1 MTMKKIE
8 FINVGKSFGKL
19 EVLKN
24 VSLSIEKGSIHGLIG
39 NNGAGK
45 TTIFSILSNLISNF
59 EGEVLIDNKSIK
71 NFNEYKEKSFF
82 MFADPFFPK
91 NRKVKDF
98 FYECASLR
106 NISKEKVDFTFE
118 NSSLFSKKDELCSKL
133 STGWKKIL
141 QFLILDLIDDID
153 ILFLDEPFEGL
164 DIYNKDFFLEKIIKM
179 NEKGITI
186 FISSHNIVDLQ
197 SLTQYVTFIDNGK
210 ILYSG
215 KKTSDI
221 RSIYDSLIKYK
232 I

>member
-1 MTMKKIE
+1 MKKIE
-8 FINVGKSFGKL
+8 FINVWKSFGKL
-19 EVLKN
+19 EALKN
-24 VSLSIEKGSIHGLIG
+24 VSFSIEKGSIHGLIG

-45 TTIFSILSNLISNF
+45 TTIFSILSNLINNF
-59 EGEVLIDNKSIK
+59 EGEVLIDNKSIRD
-71 NFNEYKEKSFF
+71 FNEYKKISFF
-82 MFADPFFPK
+82 MFADPFFPRD
-91 NRKVKDF
+91 RKVEDF
-98 FYECASLR
+98 FYECAYLKGV
-106 NISKEKVDFTFE
+106 SKERSDFLFK

-141 QFLILDLIDDID
+141 QFSTLDLIDDVD

-179 NEKGITI
+179 NEKGVTI

-197 SLTQYVTFIDNGK
+197 SLTDYVTFIYNGK
-210 ILYSG
+210 ILYSE

-221 RSIYDSLIKYK
+221 RSIYDSLIKCK